1 MTADQQLPSME
12 ALVEY
17 LVEASLKT
25 WSVDEL
31 AALIH
36 IRRDYIEKNLNKGRM
51 LPHQRAGLSIS
62 FDASHIREIKRMHQV
77 NPLDAEETE
86 DSRELQSA
94 PGTEREAAAPAPH
107 LSLAGIRPSAGRH
120 SRTG

>member
-1 MTADQQLPSME
+1 MTAGPELPSME

-31 AALIH
+31 AALIN

-62 FDASHIREIKRMHQV
+62 FDATHIREIKRMHQV
-77 NPLDAEETE
+77 NPLDAEEAE
-86 DSRELQSA
+86 DSGEPQSV
-94 PGTEREAAAPAPH
+94 PGPEREATPPALH